1 MSYKK
6 GEELGIINNMT
17 SSHNVTDPAL
27 QYIKDQNNTEKIEQD
42 TTFLSLVCIKDPVKD
57 NVKESILLAK

>member
-1 MSYKK
+1 
-6 GEELGIINNMT
+6 MT
-17 SSHNVTDPAL
+17 SSNNVTDPAL